1 VSRSNLQVERPGSSG
16 TPGRRRKINAGR
28 IGGQTV
34 TQDFFSEVA
43 GPIPFGGLESSEP
56 LAYKVYEPDR
66 LVLGKRMA
74 DHLRIAV
81 CMWHS
86 FASPGLDM
94 FGSGTFDRP
103 WLEDGLDPLVA
114 GKAKLDAAFE
124 FIAKLGVPYY
134 SFHDRDIAPEGR
146 TAAETKAY
154 LEAMVDYAGEQMAR
168 TGVRLLWGTA
178 NLFGHP
184 RYAAGAAT
192 NPDPEVFAFA
202 AAQVKL
208 VLEATKRLDGANYV
222 LWGGR
227 EGYDTL
233 LNTDLAR
240 EEAQLARFLGLV
252 AEHKHRI
259 GFKGTLL
266 IEPKP
271 HEPTKHQ
278 YDHDA
283 AVVHGFLVRH
293 DLAGEYRLNIEA
305 NHATLSGHSFHHEIA
320 YAVANGILGSIDANR
335 GDYQNGWDT
344 DQFPNSVDELSLA
357 MYEILRGGG
366 LTTGGFNFDAKLRRQ
381 SLARTDLFHGHIGGI
396 DTLAQ
401 ALLVAAA
408 MVENGTLER
417 LREERY
423 AGWAGKLGTSILSG
437 GVSLEELERRVAA
450 GEIDPKPVSGRQELL
465 ENVVNQQIW
474 AAERRARTDH
484 STGD

>member
-1 VSRSNLQVERPGSSG
+1 
-16 TPGRRRKINAGR
+16 
-28 IGGQTV
+28 V

-43 GPIPFGGLESSEP
+43 ARIPFGGLESSDP
-56 LAYKVYEPDR
+56 LTYKVYEPDR
-66 LVLGKRMA
+66 LVLGKRME
-74 DHLRIAV
+74 DHLRISVA
-81 CMWHS
+81 MWHS
-86 FASPGLDM
+86 FASGGSDM

-103 WLEDGLDPLVA
+103 WLEDGLEPLAA
-114 GKAKLDAAFE
+114 GRAKLDAAFE
-124 FIAKLGVPYY
+124 FIAKLGVPFFC
-134 SFHDRDIAPEGR
+134 FHDRDIAPEGR
-146 TAAETKAY
+146 TAAETKAN

-178 NLFGHP
+178 NLFSHP

-192 NPDPEVFAFA
+192 NPDPEVFAVA
-202 AAQVKL
+202 ASQVKL
-208 VLEATKRLDGANYV
+208 VLEATKRLGGTNYV

-227 EGYDTL
+227 EGYDSL

-240 EEAQLARFLGLV
+240 EETQLARFLSLV

-278 YDHDA
+278 YDHDS

-305 NHATLSGHSFHHEIA
+305 NHATLAGYSFHHEIA

-335 GDYQNGWDT
+335 GDHQNGWDT

-366 LTTGGFNFDAKLRRQ
+366 LTNGGFNFDAKLRRQ
-381 SLARTDLFHGHIGGI
+381 SMARTDLFHGHIGGI

-401 ALLVAAA
+401 ALLIGAA

-437 GVSLEELERRVAA
+437 GATLEDLERRVAS
-450 GEIDPKPVSGRQELL
+450 GEIDPKPVSGHQELL
-465 ENVVNQQIW
+465 ENLVNQHVW
-474 AAERRARTDH
+474 AAQRRARTD
-484 STGD
+484 